1 MKQPKKIK
9 REHKIEI
16 SKLNSNIDLSKYRLI
31 SESDEEFVLTD
42 SVTYKERIV
51 IKR

>member
-1 MKQPKKIK
+1 MKQPKKLK

-31 SESDEEFVLTD
+31 SESDRK
-42 SVTYKERIV
+42 SVV
-51 IKR
+51 